1 MGGGFGFSLKSTLSA
16 PHGDLPWISGSSSF
30 LKRSIYSSKTHP
42 RPAWHGE
49 ASLPQMVSD
58 RKTKWENSGG
68 TKEGS
73 EWPQASD
80 PLILSEKRETQTQG
94 TPFFLYEEI
103 QSGHIVWKNLSKLVS
118 TFPRP
123 PHLQDS
129 ELQSNWVAS
138 LHTATTQHRPW
149 TSSDLKHNVTLNIC
163 EATTDDVNSGP
174 WTPCC
179 QTGWI
184 VTHDIQVQFI
194 HHWFTHTLFPYL
206 SESQRGLWEEK
217 ICS

>member
-1 MGGGFGFSLKSTLSA
+1 MRKFWWHKGRFRVAPSFRSFNPFREKRNTDTRHTIFSLWGNSVWSHCLEKSVKTSFY
-16 PHGDLPWISGSSSF
+16 IS
-30 LKRSIYSSKTHP
+30 P
-42 RPAWHGE
+42 
-49 ASLPQMVSD
+49 
-58 RKTKWENSGG
+58 
-68 TKEGS
+68 
-73 EWPQASD
+73 
-80 PLILSEKRETQTQG
+80 
-94 TPFFLYEEI
+94 
-103 QSGHIVWKNLSKLVS
+103 
-118 TFPRP
+118 P